1 MFSVILKNLHKENI
15 DFNKLNEF
23 LNEVVQ
29 RPFFKAHDDYNY
41 DKILNL
47 LSSMATYETDEYKGW
62 KKKYLFLDK
71 ISIHFNFKIHIKN
84 VFVFV
89 SLVCTKYWL
98 VIHSILEHYIDLQ
111 TFTLTFLMKKYILIN
126 LHRIKQRGNLI
137 I

>member
-1 MFSVILKNLHKENI
+1 MFSVILKNLHKDNI

-62 KKKYLFLDK
+62 KKNIYF
-71 ISIHFNFKIHIKN
+71 S
-84 VFVFV
+84 
-89 SLVCTKYWL
+89 
-98 VIHSILEHYIDLQ
+98 
-111 TFTLTFLMKKYILIN
+111 MKFQFILILRFISKMCLYLYHWFAPN
-126 LHRIKQRGNLI
+126 IDSLFSTL
-137 I
+137 